1 MKQNNAYSKRSAIL
15 ITHGTDTLAW
25 THAAV
30 RYAVK
35 TLLLILPSLAARFLC
50 RMAWVHH
57 IFTVYNT
64 GQTANSDSPM
74 I

>member
-25 THAAV
+25 THAAM

-35 TLLLILPSLAARFLC
+35 NIIVNIAIISSQ
-50 RMAWVHH
+50 
-57 IFTVYNT
+57 I
-64 GQTANSDSPM
+64 PM
-74 I
+74 QDGVGASYLHGV